1 MEIFVQSV
9 IQNSFSVAVAAFLLI
24 RTERELKG
32 LREAIDRLRHCQ
44 VCRFSPLFFSES
56 EDGDKNA
63 VA

>member
-32 LREAIDRLRHCQ
+32 LREAIDRLRQCQ
-44 VCRFSPLFFSES
+44 VCRFSPLFSAENHN
-56 EDGDKNA
+56 DDDD
-63 VA
+63 